1 MKLGKV
7 FLLMLVL
14 LLALFVC
21 ASCDD
26 DSDESLT
33 VASDQIVEDVV
44 ETTSHRLGETSAY
57 VVGLIGFDVSPSTIE
72 TSLTGD
78 YEGCFINTNNGDTIT
93 VTENSLVYT
102 RTCEG
107 AKYDVSIT
115 GLAKSKKIAYEPVCP
130 VGGFSVT
137 RYEEEGVKAFTC
149 SGTFKIDDTY
159 YSAQDGNLDNLNHVD
174 LTEVVFD
181 SITYDGTKYDV
192 KKFNEKALE
201 DAPLYINIVGGEN

>member
-26 DSDESLT
+26 DSDESLN
-33 VASDQIVEDVV
+33 VASDQIVTDVV
-44 ETTSHRLGETSAY
+44 KTTRNRLGEVSVY
-57 VVGLIGFDVSPSTIE
+57 VVDLIGLGNSPDNIANV
-72 TSLTGD
+72 LTGTD
-78 YEGCFINTNNGDTIT
+78 DNSFINTNNGDTIS

-102 RTCEG
+102 RTWDG

-115 GLAKSKKIAYEPVCP
+115 DLASSKTNYVPIFPA
-130 VGGFSVT
+130 GSFSIT
-137 RYEEEGVKAFTC
+137 RYEGEGVKAFTC
-149 SGTFKIDDTY
+149 SGTFKLDDTY
-159 YSAQDGNLDNLNHVD
+159 YAEKDNSHNWYHVD

-181 SITYDGTKYDV
+181 AITYDGTKYDV
-192 KKFNEKALE
+192 KKFNEALE
-201 DAPLYINIVGGEN
+201 DALPYYNIIEMD

>member
-26 DSDESLT
+26 DESLN

-44 ETTSHRLGETSAY
+44 ETTSCRLGETSAY

-72 TSLTGD
+72 TSLKGD
-78 YEGCFINTNNGDTIT
+78 YEGSFINTTNGDTIT
-93 VTENSLVYT
+93 VTESSLVFT
-102 RTCEG
+102 RTLED

-115 GLAKSKKIAYEPVCP
+115 DLAESKKIAYEPVCP
-130 VGGFSVT
+130 IGSFSVT